1 MTPPKAKPAGPTCH
15 MCKTA
20 LRGAKIVIDGLW
32 TCSDCVYA
40 LEYGVAPP
48 ASRPPRRRRLHPQE
62 ERLFPLPPPIARKR
76 KRVQRGPDEAPV
88 ADALIPGNDSVDG
101 TDIEVTRKRAS
112 DS

>member
-15 MCKTA
+15 MCKTT

-62 ERLFPLPPPIARKR
+62 ERLFPLPPATAQKRTAART
-76 KRVQRGPDEAPV
+76 GSSAAP
-88 ADALIPGNDSVDG
+88 ATDALTPPDDHSQRADTELSHG
-101 TDIEVTRKRAS
+101 RAS